1 MFVSCVLCGAQVWD
15 LVPAALHD
23 AIEELVGDKDGD
35 AVAEAE
41 VGAACCLEGVCSC
54 CLEPWHQDRH

>member
-1 MFVSCVLCGAQVWD
+1 M
-15 LVPAALHD
+15 PAALHD